1 MQQIVVD
8 LFAVV
13 LAALLNMAIGM
24 LWYSP
29 LLFGKEWMELSGR
42 SERELKQAKKGM
54 WKTYSASFIMGFV
67 MAYVL
72 AMFIEIFKA
81 RLTIEAMQIAFMAW
95 LGFVATTIAN
105 DFLYSG
111 KPMKLYW
118 INAGYYAVSLIAMG
132 MVLFWMR

>member
-1 MQQIVVD
+1 MLQIEVN
-8 LFAVV
+8 LIAV
-13 LAALLNMAIGM
+13 LAAAIVNMAIGM

-29 LLFGKEWMELSGR
+29 LLFGKQWMELSGK
-42 SERELKQAKKGM
+42 SEKELKQAKKGV
-54 WKTYSASFIMGFV
+54 WKVYAVSFAMGFI

-95 LGFVATTIAN
+95 VGFVATTIAN

-118 INAGYYAVSLIAMG
+118 INAGYYALSLIAMG
-132 MVLFWMR
+132 MVLFWIG

>member
-1 MQQIVVD
+1 MLQVEVNLI
-8 LFAVV
+8 AV
-13 LAALLNMAIGM
+13 LAAAIASMAIGM

-29 LLFGKEWMELSGR
+29 LLFGKQWMELSGR
-42 SERELKQAKKGM
+42 SEKEMKQAKKGI

-72 AMFIEIFKA
+72 AMFLEIFRA

-95 LGFVATTIAN
+95 VGFVATTIAN

-132 MVLFWMR
+132 MVLFWLK